1 MPRSGKINKRTI
13 TPDPIYNSRLVGKLI
28 NKVLLSGKKDLARR
42 IVYGM
47 VEIIRSKTDQDPIIL
62 IENAIRNVA
71 PRMEVRSRRIGGASY
86 QVPSE
91 VRGNRKE
98 ALAIRWLIDAA
109 RARSAREYVKADADA
124 KHRFPIFCHKLAS
137 EIMDAS
143 QNQGAAIKKRDDAH
157 RMAEANKAFA
167 HFRW

>member
-13 TPDPIYNSRLVGKLI
+13 AQDPIYNSRLVSRLI
-28 NKVLLSGKKDLARR
+28 NKVMVSGKKDLARR

-47 VEIIRSKTDQDPIIL
+47 VEIIRSKTDQDPIAL
-62 IENAIRNVA
+62 IENAIRNVS

-86 QVPSE
+86 QVPTE

-109 RARSAREYVKADADA
+109 RARPAKDYVKEA
-124 KHRFPIFCHKLAS
+124 KDIKQKFPIFCHKLAS
-137 EIMDAS
+137 EIMDAW